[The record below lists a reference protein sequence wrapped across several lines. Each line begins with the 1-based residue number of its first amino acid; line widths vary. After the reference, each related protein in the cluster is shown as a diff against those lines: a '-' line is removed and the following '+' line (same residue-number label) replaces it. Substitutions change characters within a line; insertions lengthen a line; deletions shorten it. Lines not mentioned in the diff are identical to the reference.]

1 MSFRLNKNI
10 FLFNLSLIL
19 LIIGFGLHYVNYF
32 NKTNLS
38 GSTQIEDKLADFRV
52 EFEGIH
58 ETILKTDSLKIDTYF
73 ETYHNDPFTLLYYI
87 EDTLKYWSKND
98 VVLQS
103 GEVYQLQNIEQLI
116 KLKKGYYD
124 LIKKQYYKKDNT
136 LTLVGLLP
144 VYLQHEIENKYI
156 QHKFNDIFE
165 LDGNYAFH
173 STANGNFTS
182 TYKHIANP
190 QGAYLFSISTNME
203 RLKKYSTNSII
214 LFALGLVT
222 LLIYLT
228 SLALYYLNQQKIW
241 IGFGVISLGIVFIS
255 VLVML
260 LHYIPGFDDLAFF
273 DPSLYASSWF
283 LNSIGDLF
291 LHLVLATWFTA
302 FIYSNFKMELLLK
315 LKSATKLKV
324 FFIVH
329 LILVLAA
336 IYIAGLIKSIV
347 VDSTINFDVRS
358 LTDNFFNLLLALI
371 CIMLMLTTFYFLY
384 QTVLNI
390 SKTLRIS
397 LKNRIILIIGLC
409 Y

>member
-1 MSFRLNKNI
+1 MLVITKKIKSRIMSFRLNKNI

-19 LIIGFGLHYVNYF
+19 LILGFGLHYVNIF
-32 NKTNLS
+32 NKTNLN
-38 GSTQIEDKLADFRV
+38 GSTQIEDKLSDFRND
-52 EFEGIH
+52 FEAIH
-58 ETILKTDSLKIDTYF
+58 ENILNTDTLKIDTYF
-73 ETYHNDPFTLLYYI
+73 ETFNNEPFTLLYYQ

-98 VVLQS
+98 VVLQRQ
-103 GEVYQLQNIEQLI
+103 EVNQLLNTEQLI

-124 LIKKQYYKKDNT
+124 LIKKTYDKNNNT
-136 LTLVGLLP
+136 LILVGLLP

-156 QHKFNDIFE
+156 QNKFNDIFE
-165 LDGNYAFH
+165 LDGHYAFH

-182 TYKHIANP
+182 YHKHIANP
-190 QGAYLFSISTNME
+190 QGAYLFSISTNMD

-214 LFALGLVT
+214 LFALGLGT

-228 SLALYYLNQQKIW
+228 SLALYYINQQKFW
-241 IGFGVISLGIVFIS
+241 IGLGVISFGILLIS
-255 VLVML
+255 VLVIL

-273 DPSLYASSWF
+273 DPSLYASSRF

-291 LHLVLATWFTA
+291 LHLVLTTWFTA
-302 FIYSNFKMELLLK
+302 FIYSNFKVNILLK
-315 LKSATKLKV
+315 LKSITKLQV

-336 IYIAGLIKSIV
+336 IYISGLIKSIV

-358 LTDNFFNLLLALI
+358 LFETDNFFNLLLALI
-371 CIMLMLTTFYFLY
+371 CIMLMLSTFYFLY

-390 SKTLRIS
+390 TVL
-397 LKNRIILIIGLC
+397 